1 MFSQCLYWNSIPG
14 VLSAE
19 SHKLTAVFPK
29 LSCPLVRRL
38 WLPFYLKALL
48 VIQGGEEMR
57 INDPELSLVSIK
69 KTSWGPQWPSGF
81 KYCLSEE
88 NTSSLCILFSFRHRE
103 LHCCDPCEYIT
114 FIYTLHLREFGMTI
128 THTNLREL
136 KCSTLHCFCSSWGS
150 SLHMSSDPSSYF
162 TWADPLQVI
171 NIAALVQTHLGLSD
185 STSNSGI

>member
-1 MFSQCLYWNSIPG
+1 MMRESLFFFCFFFSRIIKIFLSEGTAGCMVAFAWIPLMLTGSFHSERAFAQRPQIIFLYAAVFSQCLYWNSIPG

-69 KTSWGPQWPSGF
+69 KTSWGPQ
-81 KYCLSEE
+81 
-88 NTSSLCILFSFRHRE
+88 
-103 LHCCDPCEYIT
+103 
-114 FIYTLHLREFGMTI
+114 
-128 THTNLREL
+128 
-136 KCSTLHCFCSSWGS
+136 
-150 SLHMSSDPSSYF
+150 
-162 TWADPLQVI
+162 
-171 NIAALVQTHLGLSD
+171 
-185 STSNSGI
+185 